1 VTATSQAGDL
11 GTAGSDCVEIR
22 GLRVE
27 AVHGVGEAERRS
39 PQPFEVDLDLYLDDG
54 GAASR
59 PDDLTATADYAAAIE
74 VAAQVLEGRPRHLLE
89 TLAEEIA
96 AAVLADPHLS
106 AVTVWVRKLHPPV
119 PRDLR
124 SAAVRIT
131 RRRGR

>member
-1 VTATSQAGDL
+1 MTAPARDPGMAG
-11 GTAGSDCVEIR
+11 ADCVEIR

-27 AVHGVGEAERRS
+27 AVHGVGEAERRN
-39 PQPFEVDLDLYLDDG
+39 PQPFEVDLDLYLADDG
-54 GAASR
+54 AESR
-59 PDDLTATADYAAAIE
+59 ADDLAVTADYAAAIE
-74 VAAQVLEGRPRHLLE
+74 VAAQVLEGPPRHLLE
-89 TLAEEIA
+89 TLAEEVA

-131 RRRGR
+131 RRRSR